1 MSKSLLITVAVAAV
15 VAFIAGFFFLVGSST
30 AQDMD
35 LEGASAEELADLG
48 VVFERPKDG
57 DLPVVDSAA
66 AASAAKARF
75 DPGAEAREIVLARLH
90 GGSGDVRDG
99 QLVWVVNMDP
109 DTITPLPKL
118 GPGSFGSDDSSD
130 PGDAKAVF
138 SLVYVDAKTGEVVG
152 GLERA
157 YDAGSRD

>member
-57 DLPVVDSAA
+57 DLPVVTRQPQPPLPRPDSIPAP
-66 AASAAKARF
+66 K
-75 DPGAEAREIVLARLH
+75 LARSSLP
-90 GGSGDVRDG
+90 GCMVEAAMSG
-99 QLVWVVNMDP
+99 MDNW
-109 DTITPLPKL
+109 
-118 GPGSFGSDDSSD
+118 S
-130 PGDAKAVF
+130 
-138 SLVYVDAKTGEVVG
+138 
-152 GLERA
+152 GL
-157 YDAGSRD
+157 

>member
-1 MSKSLLITVAVAAV
+1 
-15 VAFIAGFFFLVGSST
+15 
-30 AQDMD
+30 
-35 LEGASAEELADLG
+35 
-48 VVFERPKDG
+48 
-57 DLPVVDSAA
+57 
-66 AASAAKARF
+66 
-75 DPGAEAREIVLARLH
+75 
-90 GGSGDVRDG
+90 
-99 QLVWVVNMDP
+99 MDP